1 MLCLQRVEAV
11 LATGAELNYNVN
23 ASAIQMANA
32 MFGSGVTVVGA
43 SYTGPRDSSATFTN
57 GHLSPGVLPSS
68 TGVIL
73 STGDVRD
80 FTQSNGDPNRA
91 TNTSTDTAGVNG
103 NSQFNAVAGA
113 ATFDA
118 VWIDVDFIPTGD
130 VMSMRFVFSSEEYP
144 EYVNSNFNDVMGVWI
159 NGVYVP
165 VTIGNGTSSINNIN
179 PLTQPNL
186 FTSNIDDTY
195 NTEMDGFTVTLTL
208 TIPVMSGVVNS
219 IRIGIADTGDAL
231 YDSNLIIV
239 GDSIQTTLVARDD
252 VDTMVATGQKTLN
265 ILGNDVYSGAGSLQ
279 ISQINGINIVAGQ
292 VITLPSGQQVR
303 LNADGTI
310 TVIGNGDIEHVNFTY
325 TVTSTVGG
333 HIDTGLVRL
342 TTIPCFVAGTMILT
356 DRGECAVETLKPG
369 DLVITKD
376 DGPQPVRWIGR
387 RQVPAT
393 GSLAPIEIKAGTF
406 GKHRRLL
413 VSPQHRVLVHDSLAE
428 LLFGDTE
435 VLVSAKDLVNGR
447 SVRVIEGGEVD
458 YVHLLFDRHQIVSSE
473 GLATESFL
481 PGPQSTRMFEA
492 EIIDEICTLFPD
504 LDPKTGNG
512 YSPAARR
519 TLRPFEAQLLFTATE
534 KAA

>member
-1 MLCLQRVEAV
+1 M
-11 LATGAELNYNVN
+11 ATGAELNYNVN
-23 ASAIQMANA
+23 ANAMAMANA

-43 SYTGPRDSSATFTN
+43 SYTGPKDSSATFTN
-57 GHLSPGVLPSS
+57 GNLAPGVLPSS
-68 TGVIL
+68 SGVIL
-73 STGDVRD
+73 STGNVRD
-80 FTQSNGDPNRA
+80 FTQSSGDPNRA
-91 TNTSTDTAGVNG
+91 TDTTTDTSGVDN

-113 ATFDA
+113 TTYDA
-118 VWIDVDFIPTGD
+118 AWIDVDFIPTGD
-130 VMSMRFVFSSEEYP
+130 VMTMRFVFSSEEYP
-144 EYVNSNFNDVMGVWI
+144 EYVNSAFNDVMGVWV
-159 NGVYVP
+159 NGAYVP
-165 VTIGNGTSSINNIN
+165 VSIGNGTSSINNIN

-186 FTSNIDDTY
+186 FQSNLNDTY

-208 TIPVMSGVVNS
+208 TIPVRSGVVNS
-219 IRIGIADTGDAL
+219 IRIGIADTSDAK

-252 VDTMVATGQKTLN
+252 VDTMAATGQKTFD
-265 ILGNDVYSGAGSLQ
+265 ILDNDVYSGSGTLR
-279 ISQINGINIVAGQ
+279 ITQINGVNVVAGQ
-292 VITLPSGQQVR
+292 VVTLPSGQQVR

-310 TVIGNGDIEHVNFTY
+310 TVIGNGDIEQVNFTY
-325 TVTSTVGG
+325 TVASTIGG
-333 HIDTGLVRL
+333 HIDTGLVKI

-356 DRGECAVETLKPG
+356 DKGECPVESLQPG

-376 DGPQPVRWIGR
+376 DGPQPLRWIGR

-393 GSLAPIEIKAGTF
+393 GALAPIEIRAGAF
-406 GKHRRLL
+406 GDHRRLL

-447 SVRVIEGGEVD
+447 SVRVMEGGEVE

-492 EIIDEICTLFPD
+492 GIIDEICTLFPA
-504 LDPKTGNG
+504 LDPRTGDG
-512 YSPAARR
+512 YSPAVRR
-519 TLRPFEAQLLFTATE
+519 TLRPYEAQLLFAAAE

>member
-1 MLCLQRVEAV
+1 M
-11 LATGAELNYNVN
+11 ATGAELNYNVN
-23 ASAIQMANA
+23 ANAMTMANA
-32 MFGSGVTVVGA
+32 MFGSGVSVVGA

-57 GHLSPGVLPSS
+57 GNLAPGVLPSS
-68 TGVIL
+68 SGVIL
-73 STGDVRD
+73 STGNVRD
-80 FTQSNGDPNRA
+80 FTQSSGDPNRA
-91 TNTSTDTAGVNG
+91 TDTTTDTTGVDN

-113 ATFDA
+113 TTYDA
-118 VWIDVDFIPTGD
+118 AWIDVDFIPTGD
-130 VMSMRFVFSSEEYP
+130 VMTMRFVFSSEEYP
-144 EYVNSNFNDVMGVWI
+144 EYVNSAFNDVMGVWV
-159 NGVYVP
+159 NGAYVP
-165 VTIGNGTSSINNIN
+165 VSIGNGTSSINNIN

-186 FTSNIDDTY
+186 FQSNLNDTY

-208 TIPVMSGVVNS
+208 TIPVKSGVVNS
-219 IRIGIADTGDAL
+219 IRIGIADTSDAK

-252 VDTMVATGQKTLN
+252 VETMAATGQKTFDV
-265 ILGNDVYSGAGSLQ
+265 LGNDIYGGSGTLR
-279 ISQINGINIVAGQ
+279 ITQINGVNVVAGQ

-310 TVIGNGDIEHVNFTY
+310 TVIGNGDIEQVNFTY
-325 TVTSTVGG
+325 TVASTIGG
-333 HIDTGLVRL
+333 HIDTGLVKI

-356 DRGECAVETLKPG
+356 DKGECPVESLQPG

-376 DGPQPVRWIGR
+376 DGPQPLRWIGR

-393 GSLAPIEIKAGTF
+393 GSLAPIEIRAGTF
-406 GKHRRLL
+406 GNHRRLL

-435 VLVSAKDLVNGR
+435 VLVAAKDLVNGR
-447 SVRVIEGGEVD
+447 SVRVIEGGEVE

-481 PGPQSTRMFEA
+481 PGPQSTQMFEVG
-492 EIIDEICTLFPD
+492 IIDEICTLFPA
-504 LDPKTGNG
+504 LDPRTGDG
-512 YSPAARR
+512 YSPAVRR
-519 TLRPFEAQLLFTATE
+519 TLRPYEAQLLFAAAE